1 MALWQIEITMETEQ
15 GDPNKWDWETFIKPN
30 SSEEVIIEVKAIQ
43 AEKSWSEEYRELSE
57 YVGQLEGEKQ

>member
-15 GDPNKWDWETFIKPN
+15 GDPNKWDWETLIKN
-30 SSEEVIIEVKAIQ
+30 SDEEEIIEVKAIQ
-43 AEKSWSEEYRELSE
+43 AEKSWSEEYKELSE